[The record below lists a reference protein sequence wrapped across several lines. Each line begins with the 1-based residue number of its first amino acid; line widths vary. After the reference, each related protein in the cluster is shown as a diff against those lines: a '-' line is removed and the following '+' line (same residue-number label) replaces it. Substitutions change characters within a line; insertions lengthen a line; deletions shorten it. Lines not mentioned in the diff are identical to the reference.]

1 MDEDGT
7 FKITDASGNVAT
19 VTKNDDGTANVSVV
33 DSQGNAIASLDD
45 GSGNPVN
52 ITFTSDDNYV
62 PGDDEITINT
72 QLGEVLLGENVYN
85 NTYTNNSFSVQYDKS
100 NFKKGDVNPTMY
112 FDCVDNVTGIVYQK
126 KDEDIEYNVN
136 FTQKLK
142 VNTQA
147 SESFNIY
154 LGRNVDDIMAAVQN
168 TIDIENQIKKVESM
182 KMRKDIL
189 VQKTR
194 RLSMT
199 YLRDLTSR
207 TTLQRTR

>member
-1 MDEDGT
+1 
-7 FKITDASGNVAT
+7 
-19 VTKNDDGTANVSVV
+19 
-33 DSQGNAIASLDD
+33 
-45 GSGNPVN
+45 
-52 ITFTSDDNYV
+52 
-62 PGDDEITINT
+62 
-72 QLGEVLLGENVYN
+72 
-85 NTYTNNSFSVQYDKS
+85 
-100 NFKKGDVNPTMY
+100 MY

-168 TIDIENQIKKVESM
+168 TIDIENQIKK
-182 KMRKDIL
+182 DIL

>member
-1 MDEDGT
+1 MV
-7 FKITDASGNVAT
+7 K
-19 VTKNDDGTANVSVV
+19 
-33 DSQGNAIASLDD
+33 
-45 GSGNPVN
+45 
-52 ITFTSDDNYV
+52 
-62 PGDDEITINT
+62 
-72 QLGEVLLGENVYN
+72 NVYN

-168 TIDIENQIKKVESM
+168 TIDIENQIKKIESM

-189 VQKTR
+189 VQKTV

-207 TTLQRTR
+207 TTLQRTDDKGI